1 MTTTTITGTEKQVAW
16 ATDIRSEILS
26 DVDAYIA
33 AQMAKA
39 PAGTAQDV
47 LDQAQAQWD
56 AIRAYIANQSDAQ
69 YWIAKSGTP
78 AAVMVKYAIQNLR
91 NA

>member
-1 MTTTTITGTEKQVAW
+1 MDTTITGTEKQIVW
-16 ATDIRSEILS
+16 ATDIRAEILNS
-26 DVDAYIA
+26 VDAYIA

-47 LDQAQAQWD
+47 IDQAQVQWD
-56 AIRAYIANQSDAQ
+56 TIRAFIAGQADAQ

-78 AAVMVKYAIQNLR
+78 AAVVIKYAIQHLR